1 MIKIALSIFLILHGL
16 VHLLYLGQS
25 RALFELQPG
34 MSWPDGSWAFSRL
47 FADGTVRLLASTALI
62 LAAIGFVA
70 GGVGLLA
77 GQTWWRQVVAGSAF
91 FSALLYLFFWDG
103 GLANLADKGAV
114 GMLINLALLAA
125 LFLVDWPFFQF

>member
-1 MIKIALSIFLILHGL
+1 MIKIALGIFLILHGL

-25 RALFELQPG
+25 RGLFELQPG

-47 FADGTVRLLASTALI
+47 FAGESVRLLASTALI
-62 LAAIGFVA
+62 LAATGFVA

-77 GQTWWRQVVAGSAF
+77 GQTWWTQVVAGLAF
-91 FSALLYLFFWDG
+91 FSALIYLFFWDG

-125 LFLVDWPFFQF
+125 LFLFH